1 MELIKCNQI
10 NKIWFN
16 FKIHLTNPYYLMNY
30 RCHSSKEKWTW
41 TERQTD
47 QQIDNIRNTGQWLVE
62 GIQKKIPLKVIII
75 HVYKNERTATYI
87 SLNFG
92 WTNKSWNI

>member
-1 MELIKCNQI
+1 
-10 NKIWFN
+10 
-16 FKIHLTNPYYLMNY
+16 MNY

-62 GIQKKIPLKVIII
+62 GIQKKIPLKVMII
-75 HVYKNERTATYI
+75 HVRTATYI

-92 WTNKSWNI
+92 WTNKSWIHVQGMYSLSDIAVEVINEL